1 MENVLAEI
9 GKRSL
14 QNESVLGA
22 ETWSTLQENMAD
34 SISAP

>member
-1 MENVLAEI
+1 MENVLSEI

-22 ETWSTLQENMAD
+22 GTWSKLQENMAD